1 MNDQV
6 LEYIAETERVNENN
20 SISNR
25 TSINY
30 IP

>member
-6 LEYIAETERVNENN
+6 LEYIAETEHVNENN
-20 SISNR
+20 SVSNR